1 MNELTRYV
9 PQERDR
15 GDILWD
21 PDAFD
26 HALKVAAR
34 LASSALLPDAFR
46 EKPENVLI
54 ALQVAH
60 RMELDPFLV
69 LQSMNVIGA
78 RPSWATKFL
87 IALCNRSGFQV
98 RWRVKRLDPPTLEF
112 SREEIIAWEP
122 VPGGNG
128 KKFPKKG
135 KAPASM
141 ANLEVTAWSPALD
154 PEDSYTVSSAMAVE
168 EGWAQSKKYS
178 TLPELMLRYR
188 SASALIGLYRPEIL
202 HGIPVEDEEPDVLV
216 VESVTP
222 PAPASAPTAA
232 PALGMAA
239 LHSVV
244 ASPPAPAAP
253 TPQNS
258 SHSNEREQGAAEP
271 AAKPAGERGFDPKA
285 AADLVHKLL
294 AEKNPKGDPV
304 KIPSEAFRKR
314 LREVLV
320 VSKMP
325 ENRYQEVIRVGK
337 GAGFWHVTENETVVS
352 PPALPADPPPE
363 VETPPSAPLIVQLTD
378 TISLLEAEEDG
389 PEIIARACVEV
400 GGIEIDGDGPILA
413 GLPDEKL
420 SALLA
425 KLPSRRLRGEP

>member
-1 MNELTRYV
+1 LTRYV

-21 PDAFD
+21 PDAFG
-26 HALKVAAR
+26 HALTVAAR
-34 LASSALLPDAFR
+34 LASSGLLPDAFR
-46 EKPENVLI
+46 EQPANVLI
-54 ALQVAH
+54 ALQVAR

-69 LQSMNVIGA
+69 LQSIHVISG

-87 IALCNRSGFQV
+87 IALCNRSGFAV
-98 RWRVKRLDPPTLEF
+98 KWRVKRLDTPALEF
-112 SREEIIAWEP
+112 NREEIIGWESMP
-122 VPGGNG
+122 NG
-128 KKFPKKG
+128 KNRPKKA
-135 KAPASM
+135 KTPASM
-141 ANLEVTAWSPALD
+141 PNIEVTAWSPALD
-154 PEDSYTVSSAMAVE
+154 PDDTYTVDSTMAVA
-168 EGWAQSKKYS
+168 EGWAVSNKKYS
-178 TLPELMLRYR
+178 TNPELMLRYR
-188 SASALIGLYRPEIL
+188 AASGLIGLYRPEIL
-202 HGIPVEDEEPDVLV
+202 HGIPVEDEPDVLV
-216 VESVTP
+216 VESVTT
-222 PAPASAPTAA
+222 PAPAPAPTAA

-239 LHSVV
+239 LHSAV

-253 TPQNS
+253 TPQNNS

-271 AAKPAGERGFDPKA
+271 AAKPAGERDFDPKA

-337 GAGFWHVTENETVVS
+337 AAGFWHVTENETVVYT
-352 PPALPADPPPE
+352 PAIPADPPPE
-363 VETPPSAPLIVQLTD
+363 VETPPAAPLIVQLTD